1 MKSNRILNGYVVI
14 YKPDHPKAMK
24 SKNWHGYVYEHIVI
38 AEEDLGRAIVE
49 GEEVHHLDLDRSNN
63 RLSNLIVISK
73 AAHCKIHSWIN
84 NGAFM
89 SKDINGNP
97 VNSGKP
103 KLRCKICEKPLKLK
117 QKHYCC
123 VDCMLADKTSKMDGI
138 ELADVLKKLS
148 TSNFVQVAKE
158 YNISDNGL
166 RKWLFTK
173 HGFNKATLSE
183 ALSTLKER
191 AETSGEVQPS

>member
-1 MKSNRILNGYVVI
+1 MKNIRILNGYVVI
-14 YKPDHPKAMK
+14 YKPEHPKAMR
-24 SKNWHGYVYEHIVI
+24 SKNWNGYVYEHIVI
-38 AEEDLGRAIVE
+38 AEEDLGRELFA

-63 RLSNLIVISK
+63 RPSNLIVLSK
-73 AAHCKIHSWIN
+73 AAHRKLHVWIN
-84 NGAFM
+84 NGAFI
-89 SKDINGNP
+89 SKDVNGNP

-103 KLRCKICEKPLKLK
+103 KLRCKVCEKSLKLK
-117 QKHYCC
+117 QKYYCS
-123 VDCMLADKTSKMDGI
+123 VECMLEAKTSKMDGI
-138 ELADVLKKLS
+138 LLEEVLIKLS
-148 TSNFVQVAKE
+148 SNSFVQVAKE